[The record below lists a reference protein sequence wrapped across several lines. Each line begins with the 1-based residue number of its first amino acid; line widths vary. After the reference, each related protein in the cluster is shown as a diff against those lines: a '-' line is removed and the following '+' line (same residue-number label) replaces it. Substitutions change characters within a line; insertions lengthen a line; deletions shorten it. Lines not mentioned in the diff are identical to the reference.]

1 MFSLFH
7 VKQTIS
13 IILVISMLTTA
24 IYAEPT
30 QVSLV
35 KDPKGVWSL
44 QRGGKPFLV
53 QGVGGSG
60 SIKLAKEV
68 GVNSVRTWG
77 IEQLEFKDA
86 EGRSFIDQADQLG
99 LTVCVGL
106 WVKHE
111 RHGFK
116 YSDPKFIAKQREEIV
131 SAVRKYK
138 NHPAVLVWGLGNE
151 MESYVG
157 TEDAIRVWRELEEL
171 AKLIK
176 QEDPNHPVIDRKS
189 VM

>member
-1 MFSLFH
+1 MYLLFR
-7 VKQTIS
+7 VKFTIS
-13 IILVISMLTTA
+13 IILVISMLNAATR
-24 IYAEPT
+24 AEPT
-30 QVSLV
+30 QVSLTQ
-35 KDPKGVWSL
+35 DAQGIWSL
-44 QRGGKPFLV
+44 QRNGQPFVV

-116 YSDPKFIAKQREEIV
+116 YNDPKFIAKQREEIV

-138 NHPAVLVWGLGNE
+138 NHPSVLVWVWE
-151 MESYVG
+151 MRWKVMWGQRMRFVYGGS
-157 TEDAIRVWRELEEL
+157 WRSW
-171 AKLIK
+171 
-176 QEDPNHPVIDRKS
+176 PS
-189 VM
+189 